1 MIHLV
6 SSELVAFS
14 LKFVLNWDH
23 KTLDVIECVPQKG
36 ALGKA
41 FKQDAKVVI
50 EHLSNLTE
58 EKVTALEHAIAHKG

>member
-6 SSELVAFS
+6 SSELVPFS
-14 LKFVLNWDH
+14 LKFVLNWNH